1 MDQQYDARKNNVL
14 ARVQATTDVNDWLDC
29 IDPANLFDGRKVK
42 TAEQYYTI
50 MVDQMEHMYKMSMT
64 WQPTNFYGD
73 SSREASIDGMITAI
87 CNRGG
92 SMANN
97 MTQQKK
103 DIIKAMFGTQAKTEN
118 GKGFNM
124 TMKEFFEDV
133 MHKSVN
139 LKKVPSENDA
149 SLGTTVFNFTFDPSD
164 FTGAGT
170 GSSVVEQ
177 ALSWFNSAYPVATFN
192 ISATVDW
199 EQPI

>member
-1 MDQQYDARKNNVL
+1 
-14 ARVQATTDVNDWLDC
+14 
-29 IDPANLFDGRKVK
+29 
-42 TAEQYYTI
+42 
-50 MVDQMEHMYKMSMT
+50 
-64 WQPTNFYGD
+64 
-73 SSREASIDGMITAI
+73 
-87 CNRGG
+87 
-92 SMANN
+92 MANN